1 MNNKKYKLNKEHTKN
16 SSLGLT
22 PRICFVLLA
31 LLIYILAGA
40 RFNQEYRGLLQES
53 PFEQVRLVFI
63 VAITLAPFLFI
74 PVVPI
79 INGAAIGSLGCILF
93 IALAVGADLSLLLP
107 LMFPLLS
114 AVTLQLP
121 YLHALL
127 WIILANINILLA
139 LNTHTAWG
147 TTVME
152 GTIYNK
158 LMFAMISVIMTS
170 LFLLLKRQYL
180 HIKNLTSSIERLDQ
194 AYQKVVDANLD
205 FQTYALFAREEAM
218 ERERRRLA
226 GELHDIIGYSLTNVI
241 MLIQAAQIGKGD
253 SEQTHAILEKARLHA
268 DESLK
273 EARNALA
280 TLRSEPVDRPRGAN
294 LFLKLTQTFQEVTGV
309 KISLDFAN
317 MPPLLAMKIEK
328 IIYRLIQEGL
338 TNAFRHGKA
347 SEIYISFW
355 YEQNSIT
362 LRIRDN
368 GNGGASHINQDA
380 KQTVDRPG
388 IGLAGLR
395 EQVEQL
401 GGYFAAGAVSGGF
414 ILEATIPVRESEEE
428 SR

>member
-1 MNNKKYKLNKEHTKN
+1 MNTLMNNNTTNN
-16 SSLGLT
+16 SVLELFIRFSFIFLT
-22 PRICFVLLA
+22 FLL
-31 LLIYILAGA
+31 YILAAACFGQDYMGLMQDSL
-40 RFNQEYRGLLQES
+40 FN
-53 PFEQVRLVFI
+53 QVRLVFF
-63 VAITLAPFLFI
+63 VLITLAPLLFI
-74 PVVPI
+74 PVVPV
-79 INGAAIGSLGCILF
+79 INGATLGSLGCILF
-93 IALAVGADLSLLLP
+93 IALAVGADLSLLIP
-107 LMFPLLS
+107 IMFPMLY
-114 AVTLQLP
+114 AVSLQLS
-121 YLHALL
+121 YLQTLF
-127 WIILANINILLA
+127 WIIFTNTSILLA
-139 LNTHTAWG
+139 LNTHNAWG
-147 TTVME
+147 TPVME

-158 LMFAMISVIMTS
+158 LMFAMISVIVTF

-180 HIKNLTSSIERLDQ
+180 YIKNLTASIERLDQ

-218 ERERRRLA
+218 EKERRRLA

-273 EARNALA
+273 EVRYALA
-280 TLRSEPVDRPRGAN
+280 TLRAEPADRPRGAN

-309 KISLDFAN
+309 TISVDFAN
-317 MPPLLAMKIEK
+317 IPSLLPVKTEK

-347 SEIYISFW
+347 SEISISFW

-368 GNGGASHINQDA
+368 GNGGSSLINQNTDHI
-380 KQTVDRPG
+380 VERSG
-388 IGLAGLR
+388 IGLAGLQ

-401 GGYFAAGAVSGGF
+401 GGNFTAGAVSGGF
-414 ILEATIPVRESEEE
+414 ILEATIPVQETEEGNK
-428 SR
+428 

>member
-1 MNNKKYKLNKEHTKN
+1 M
-16 SSLGLT
+16 GLMQDN
-22 PRICFVLLA
+22 P
-31 LLIYILAGA
+31 
-40 RFNQEYRGLLQES
+40 FN
-53 PFEQVRLVFI
+53 QVRLVFFVLI
-63 VAITLAPFLFI
+63 SLAPFLFI
-74 PVVPI
+74 PVVPV
-79 INGAAIGSLGCILF
+79 INGAALGSLGCILF

-107 LMFPLLS
+107 IMFPLLY
-114 AVTLQLP
+114 AVSLQLP
-121 YLHALL
+121 YLQTLF
-127 WIILANINILLA
+127 WILLANTSVLFA

-147 TTVME
+147 ALVNA

-158 LMFAMISVIMTS
+158 LMFAIISVIVAF
-170 LFLLLKRQYL
+170 LFLLLKWQYL
-180 HIKNLTSSIERLDQ
+180 HIKNLTTSIDRLDR

-218 ERERRRLA
+218 EKERRRLA

-273 EARNALA
+273 EARNTLA

-309 KISLDFAN
+309 NISVDFAN
-317 MPPLLAMKIEK
+317 MPPLLPVKTEK

-347 SEIYISFW
+347 SEIHISFW
-355 YEQNSIT
+355 YELKSIT

-368 GNGGASHINQDA
+368 GNGGSSHINQDTE
-380 KQTVDRPG
+380 QRVDRPG

-401 GGYFAAGAVSGGF
+401 GGYFAAGATSGGF
-414 ILEATIPVRESEEE
+414 ILQASIPVQEIEEGNK
-428 SR
+428 